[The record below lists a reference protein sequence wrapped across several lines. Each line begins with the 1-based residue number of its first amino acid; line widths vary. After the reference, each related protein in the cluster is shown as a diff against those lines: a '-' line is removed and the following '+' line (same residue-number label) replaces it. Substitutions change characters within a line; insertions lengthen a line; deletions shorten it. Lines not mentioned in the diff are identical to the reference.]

1 LNHAAALPSP
11 ADLGPDLHLLS
22 LALRRD
28 ANPQER
34 SALAGLIADGPDWP
48 SVIEAARR
56 HSVSSLILPVLQNCG
71 APVPREVLDGL
82 RRRGVQTAGR
92 GLAQVAEIVR
102 LARAFRH
109 AEIPMLVLKGA
120 VLSEQLYGDPFLRSA
135 RDVDLIV
142 ASENFLAADTLLV
155 AQGYRHVGRVYS
167 GRELETYRRHIKEME
182 YVSDAAHVRVELHHR
197 LTDNE
202 NLLNCDFP
210 ALLRSHDEILLAGA
224 PVATLPGRML
234 PVYLC
239 VHGASHGWQRLI
251 WLADFAAAL
260 RGPSEI
266 DAALAQ
272 AENFGLRPLML
283 HGLALSHL
291 WLGTAVPAGDLRA
304 AHATRQGRALDR
316 VLTVLFSRSFLR
328 GAPRTRAQRWRNI
341 WLLRLYTYL
350 AKLDR
355 RYWQRQ
361 VCRDLISP
369 ADWDMVQLPDRLFWL
384 YPLLRPFGWL
394 LRRPRP

>member
-1 LNHAAALPSP
+1 
-11 ADLGPDLHLLS
+11 
-22 LALRRD
+22 
-28 ANPQER
+28 
-34 SALAGLIADGPDWP
+34 
-48 SVIEAARR
+48 
-56 HSVSSLILPVLQNCG
+56 
-71 APVPREVLDGL
+71 
-82 RRRGVQTAGR
+82 
-92 GLAQVAEIVR
+92 
-102 LARAFRH
+102 
-109 AEIPMLVLKGA
+109 
-120 VLSEQLYGDPFLRSA
+120 
-135 RDVDLIV
+135 
-142 ASENFLAADTLLV
+142 
-155 AQGYRHVGRVYS
+155 
-167 GRELETYRRHIKEME
+167 ME
-182 YVSDAAHVRVELHHR
+182 YVSDTAHVRVELHHR

-210 ALLRSHDEILLAGA
+210 ALLGSCDEILLAGV
-224 PVATLPGRML
+224 PVATLSSPTL

-266 DAALAQ
+266 KAALAQ

-283 HGLALSHL
+283 HGLALSYA
-291 WLGTAVPAGDLRA
+291 WLGTAVPQEYLQA
-304 AHATRQGRALDR
+304 ARATRQGRALDR
-316 VLTVLFSRSFLR
+316 VLAVLFSRSFLR

-355 RYWQRQ
+355 RYWRRQ
-361 VCRDLISP
+361 VSRDLISP

-394 LRRPRP
+394 FRRPHQR